1 MVKPTFGRALVGGML
16 HFLVCH
22 AQKMEAL
29 IVAVDGEGKTC
40 RVIRWHEKHADSDA
54 TFIGQSQGRL
64 HCVTVDM
71 QMQHRHPHV
80 YVNKLSVWVLED
92 YGTQE
97 WILKHSVIFSEV
109 FGVRCS
115 MFDFSVVGIHPDRNV
130 VFFLQHWNSRKLVS
144 YDMDSGELRALGT
157 LAQGYRSITPYVPL
171 FHGVSGCC

>member
-1 MVKPTFGRALVGGML
+1 VACCISSSVTLRKWRLSSLLLMGKGRRVGSSAGMRSMQTL
-16 HFLVCH
+16 MPLSLANHKGACTASRLICKCNTAIYPH
-22 AQKMEAL
+22 A
-29 IVAVDGEGKTC
+29 
-40 RVIRWHEKHADSDA
+40 
-54 TFIGQSQGRL
+54 
-64 HCVTVDM
+64 
-71 QMQHRHPHV
+71 

-92 YGTQE
+92 CGTQE